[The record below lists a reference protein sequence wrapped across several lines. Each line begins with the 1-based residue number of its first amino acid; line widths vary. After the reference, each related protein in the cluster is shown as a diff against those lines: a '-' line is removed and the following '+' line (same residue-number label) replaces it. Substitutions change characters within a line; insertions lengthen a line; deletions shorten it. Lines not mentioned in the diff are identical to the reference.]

1 LTRKDS
7 GRDLGYGGLSLETGL
22 VDCLIRIGHAW
33 RLLTWLTRIVAVAAD
48 GASRGQARAQQQ
60 SAIVAEQENWSKPKI
75 ASSGGVVGNQGL
87 VRGSLLRRKFASAES
102 PGFRVRATRIPGLGD
117 SGCGSCCEQLWS
129 RDLVLDSPSEATAR
143 RHLCEGSCRPEHQ
156 LGWRTRN
163 QSVGQQAGQWGPKV
177 GVQAPGRGNIRD

>member
-1 LTRKDS
+1 VADS
-7 GRDLGYGGLSLETGL
+7 
-22 VDCLIRIGHAW
+22 DCGSRS
-33 RLLTWLTRIVAVAAD
+33 R
-48 GASRGQARAQQQ
+48 RGQPRPSTCTA
-60 SAIVAEQENWSKPKI
+60 AECYCGRTGALECKPKI

>member
-60 SAIVAEQENWSKPKI
+60 SAIAAEQEHWS
-75 ASSGGVVGNQGL
+75 ASLKLQARAEWSATKDWSAEVCFG
-87 VRGSLLRRKFASAES
+87 GSLLRRSHPDSGCAR
-102 PGFRVRATRIPGLGD
+102 PGFRV
-117 SGCGSCCEQLWS
+117 
-129 RDLVLDSPSEATAR
+129 
-143 RHLCEGSCRPEHQ
+143 
-156 LGWRTRN
+156 
-163 QSVGQQAGQWGPKV
+163 
-177 GVQAPGRGNIRD
+177 